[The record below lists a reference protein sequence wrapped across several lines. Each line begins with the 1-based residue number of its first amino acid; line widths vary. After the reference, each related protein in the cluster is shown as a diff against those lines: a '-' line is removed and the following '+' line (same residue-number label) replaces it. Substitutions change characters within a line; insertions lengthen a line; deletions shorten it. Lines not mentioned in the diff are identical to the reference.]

1 MQDTPRFDETHD
13 VIVIGGGSSGSALA
27 GRLSEDPSTQVLL
40 LEAGDDVN
48 NWLGTV
54 PTAAVLMVPSKLH
67 NYAFETVPQPGL
79 NGRRGYVPRG
89 KMLGGS
95 SGINAMVY
103 IRGQR
108 EDYDHWAA
116 LGNPGWA
123 WSDVLPH
130 FIRSE
135 GNDSFG
141 APLHGTDGPLKVSRL
156 RTDNPM
162 QDVWLAAGREAGHA
176 INADFNGDTQEGIG
190 IYQVTQDRGE
200 RCSAARAYVR
210 PHLHRPNLR
219 VTVRAQVQRILFE
232 GRRAVGVEVKVDG
245 ATRRLQ
251 ARREVVL
258 SAGAI
263 QSPQL
268 LMLSGV
274 GDAAQLQAHGID
286 VLHHLPGVGANLQ
299 DHPDFVFGLRT
310 GSLHSFGLSLRG
322 SLAFWRAVQR
332 YRAERRGMLT
342 SNFAEGGGFLRT
354 SAAQTRPD
362 MQLHFVVAG
371 VEDHARK
378 LRWGHG
384 LSCHVCLLR
393 PQSRGSVKLAG
404 RDAAA
409 APLID
414 PAFFQHPEDLA
425 QMVAGF
431 KLTRELLN
439 QPALRAHWSRELWST
454 ETRSDADIEA
464 LLRQRVDTIYHPVG
478 TCKMGSDSMA
488 VVDAELR
495 VHGLQG
501 LRVVDASIMPT
512 LISGNT
518 NAPAMMIGE
527 KAAQMMRAEARRPES
542 VAQVAGT
549 A

>member
-1 MQDTPRFDETHD
+1 MTDLQRFDETHD
-13 VIVIGGGSSGSALA
+13 VIVIGAGSSGSALA
-27 GRLSEDPSTQVLL
+27 GRLSEDPATSVLV
-40 LEAGDDVN
+40 LEAGADVN
-48 NWLGTV
+48 NWLGNV

-123 WSDVLPH
+123 WDDVLPY
-130 FIRSE
+130 FIKSE
-135 GNDSFG
+135 CNDSFG
-141 APLHGTDGPLKVSRL
+141 APLHGQAGPLKVSQL
-156 RTDNPM
+156 RSDNPL
-162 QDVWLAAGREAGHA
+162 QQAWVAAGREAGHA
-176 INADFNGDTQEGIG
+176 INADFNGDSQEGIG

-200 RCSAARAYVR
+200 RCNAARAYLR
-210 PHLHRPNLR
+210 PHLSRPNLR
-219 VTVRAQVQRILFE
+219 VTPHAQVQRILFD
-232 GRRAVGVEVKVDG
+232 GRRAIGVEVTVG
-245 ATRRLQ
+245 GQLRRLQ
-251 ARREVVL
+251 VRREVVL
-258 SAGAI
+258 AAGAI

-274 GDAAQLQAHGID
+274 GDAAQLQQHGIE
-286 VLHHLPGVGANLQ
+286 VRHHLPGVGANLQ
-299 DHPDFVFGLRT
+299 DHPDFVFGLRSQ
-310 GSLHSFGLSLRG
+310 SLDSFGVSLG
-322 SLAFWRAVQR
+322 GGWAFWRALRR

-342 SNFAEGGGFLRT
+342 SNFAEGGGFLR
-354 SAAQTRPD
+354 SSPAQQRPD
-362 MQLHFVVAG
+362 VQLHFVVAA

-378 LRWGHG
+378 LGLGHG

-393 PQSRGSVKLAG
+393 PQSRGQLKLASH
-404 RDAAA
+404 DVNA

-414 PAFFQHPEDLA
+414 PAFFQHPDDLA

-431 KLTRELLN
+431 KLTRTLLN
-439 QPALRAHWSRELWST
+439 QPSLRAHWSHEMWGA
-454 ETRSDADIEA
+454 EARSDADIEA

-478 TCKMGSDSMA
+478 TCKMGADDGA
-488 VVDAELR
+488 VVDAQLR
-495 VHGLQG
+495 VHGVQG

-512 LISGNT
+512 LVSGNT
-518 NAPAMMIGE
+518 NAPAMMIAE
-527 KAAQMMRAEARRPES
+527 KAAQMMRAAAR
-542 VAQVAGT
+542 GG
-549 A
+549 

>member
-1 MQDTPRFDETHD
+1 MNDTPRFDETHD
-13 VIVIGGGSSGSALA
+13 VIVIGAGSSGSALA
-27 GRLSEDPSTQVLL
+27 GRLTEDPGTSVLV
-40 LEAGDDVN
+40 LEAGADVN
-48 NWLGTV
+48 NWLGNV

-108 EDYDHWAA
+108 EDYDEWAA
-116 LGNPGWA
+116 LGNTGWG
-123 WSDVLPH
+123 WDDLLPY
-130 FIRSE
+130 FIKSE
-135 GNDSFG
+135 CNDSFG
-141 APLHGTDGPLKVSRL
+141 APLHGQSGPLKVSQL
-156 RTDNPM
+156 RSDNPL
-162 QDVWLAAGREAGHA
+162 QQAWVGAGREAGHA
-176 INADFNGDTQEGIG
+176 INTDFNGESQEGIG

-200 RCSAARAYVR
+200 RCNAARAYLR
-210 PHLHRPNLR
+210 PHLQRPNLR
-219 VTVRAQVQRILFE
+219 VTPHAQVQRILFE

-245 ATRRLQ
+245 QLRRLQ

-258 SAGAI
+258 AAGAI

-274 GDAAQLQAHGID
+274 GDAAQLQAQGIE

-299 DHPDFVFGLRT
+299 DHPDFVFGLRSK
-310 GSLHSFGLSLRG
+310 SLDSFGVSLG
-322 SLAFWRAVQR
+322 GGLAFWRALRR
-332 YRAERRGMLT
+332 YSSERRGMLT
-342 SNFAEGGGFLRT
+342 SNFAEGGGFLR
-354 SAAQTRPD
+354 SSPAQARPD
-362 MQLHFVVAG
+362 LQLHFVVAA

-378 LRWGHG
+378 LGLGHG

-393 PQSRGSVKLAG
+393 PKSRGTLKLAS
-404 RDAAA
+404 RDVAA

-414 PAFFQHPEDLA
+414 PAFFQHPEDVA

-431 KLTRELLN
+431 KLTRTLLN
-439 QPALRAHWSRELWST
+439 QPSLRTHWSHEMWGADA
-454 ETRSDADIEA
+454 RSDADIEA

-478 TCKMGSDSMA
+478 TCKMGVDAMA
-488 VVDAELR
+488 VVDPELR

-501 LRVVDASIMPT
+501 LRVVDASIMPN

-527 KAAQMMRAEARRPES
+527 KAADLMQAAARRPAA
-542 VAQVAGT
+542 VAEVSA

>member
-1 MQDTPRFDETHD
+1 MQDPQRFDESHD
-13 VIVIGGGSSGSALA
+13 VIIIGAGSSGSALA
-27 GRLSEDPSTQVLL
+27 GRLSEDPGTSVLV
-40 LEAGDDVN
+40 LEAGADVN
-48 NWLGTV
+48 NWLGNV

-108 EDYDHWAA
+108 EDYDEWAA
-116 LGNPGWA
+116 LGNTGWG
-123 WSDVLPH
+123 WNDVLPY
-130 FIRSE
+130 FIKSE
-135 GNDSFG
+135 CNDSFG
-141 APLHGTDGPLKVSRL
+141 APLHGQSGPLKVSQL
-156 RTDNPM
+156 RSDNPL
-162 QDVWLAAGREAGHA
+162 QQAWVGAGREAGHA
-176 INADFNGDTQEGIG
+176 INADFNGESQEGIG

-200 RCSAARAYVR
+200 RCNAARAYLR

-219 VTVRAQVQRILFE
+219 VTANAQVQRILFD
-232 GRRAVGVEVKVDG
+232 GRRAVGVEVKVG
-245 ATRRLQ
+245 GQVRRLQ

-258 SAGAI
+258 AAGAI

-274 GDAAQLQAHGID
+274 GDAAQLQQHGIE

-299 DHPDFVFGLRT
+299 DHPDFVFGLRSK
-310 GSLHSFGLSLRG
+310 SLDSFGVSLG
-322 SLAFWRAVQR
+322 GGLAFWRALKR
-332 YRAERRGMLT
+332 YRQERRGMLT

-354 SAAQTRPD
+354 SADVARPD
-362 MQLHFVVAG
+362 VQLHFVVAA

-378 LRWGHG
+378 LGVGHG

-393 PQSRGSVKLAG
+393 PKSRGTLTLASREVG
-404 RDAAA
+404 V
-409 APLID
+409 APNID
-414 PAFFQHPEDLA
+414 PAFFQHPDDLA

-431 KLTRELLN
+431 KMTRQLLN
-439 QPALRAHWSRELWST
+439 QPSLRAHWSREMWGA
-454 ETRSDADIEA
+454 DAQTDAQIEA

-478 TCKMGSDSMA
+478 TCKMGVDAMA
-488 VVDAELR
+488 VVDPELR
-495 VHGLQG
+495 VYGLQG
-501 LRVVDASIMPT
+501 LRVVDASIMPS

-527 KAAQMMRAEARRPES
+527 KAAQMMQAAARRPEAALPL
-542 VAQVAGT
+542 AQA

>member
-1 MQDTPRFDETHD
+1 MNDTQRFDETHD

-27 GRLSEDPSTQVLL
+27 GRLSEDPGTAVLV
-40 LEAGDDVN
+40 LEAGADVN

-116 LGNPGWA
+116 LGNPGWG
-123 WSDVLPH
+123 WDDVLPF
-130 FIRSE
+130 FIKSE
-135 GNDSFG
+135 CNDSFG
-141 APLHGTDGPLKVSRL
+141 APLHGRDGPLKVSQL
-156 RTDNPM
+156 RSDNPL
-162 QDVWLAAGREAGHA
+162 QQAWVAAGREAGHA

-200 RCSAARAYVR
+200 RCNAARAYLR
-210 PHLHRPNLR
+210 PHLGRPNLR
-219 VTVRAQVQRILFE
+219 VTAQAQVQRLLFD
-232 GRRAVGVEVKVDG
+232 GRRAVGVEVRVG
-245 ATRRLQ
+245 GVLRRLQ

-258 SAGAI
+258 AAGAI

-274 GDAAQLQAHGID
+274 GDAAQLQALGIP

-299 DHPDFVFGLRT
+299 DHPDFVFGLRSS
-310 GSLHSFGLSLRG
+310 SLDTFGLSLRG
-322 SLAFWRAVQR
+322 GPVFWKALRR
-332 YRAERRGMLT
+332 YRDERRGMLT
-342 SNFAEGGGFLRT
+342 SNFAEGGGFLRS
-354 SAAQTRPD
+354 SAAQARPD
-362 MQLHFVVAG
+362 VQLHFVVAA

-384 LSCHVCLLR
+384 MSCHVCLLR
-393 PQSRGSVKLAG
+393 PQSRGTLKLASP
-404 RDAAA
+404 DVNA

-414 PAFFQHPEDLA
+414 PAFFQHPDDLA
-425 QMVAGF
+425 QMVAGY

-439 QPALRAHWSRELWST
+439 QPALRAHWSREMWGADA
-454 ETRSDADIEA
+454 RSDADIEA

-478 TCKMGSDSMA
+478 SCRMGADEGA
-488 VVDAELR
+488 VVDARLR

-527 KAAQMMRAEARRPES
+527 KAAQMMRAEAENLFKAS
-542 VAQVAGT
+542 S
-549 A
+549 

>member
-1 MQDTPRFDETHD
+1 MTDMQRFDETHD
-13 VIVIGGGSSGSALA
+13 VIVIGGGSSGAALA
-27 GRLSEDPSTQVLL
+27 GRLSEDPGTSVLL
-40 LEAGDDVN
+40 LEAGADVTN
-48 NWLGTV
+48 FLATV
-54 PTAAVLMVPSKLH
+54 PTSAVLMVPSKLH
-67 NYAFETVPQPGL
+67 NYAFQTVPQAGL

-116 LGNPGWA
+116 LGNPGWG
-123 WSDVLPH
+123 WSDVLPF
-130 FIRSE
+130 FIKSE
-135 GNDSFG
+135 GNDSLG
-141 APLHGTDGPLKVSRL
+141 APLHGRDGPLKVSRL
-156 RTDNPM
+156 RSDNPL
-162 QDVWLAAGREAGHA
+162 QDAWLAAGREAGHT
-176 INADFNGDTQEGIG
+176 INADFNGDTQEGVG

-200 RCSAARAYVR
+200 RCSAARAYLW
-210 PHLHRPNLR
+210 PHRARPNLR
-219 VTVRAQVQRILFE
+219 ITAQAQVQRILFD
-232 GRRAVGVEVKVDG
+232 GRRAVGVEVRVAG
-245 ATRRLQ
+245 VLRRLQ

-268 LMLSGV
+268 LMLSGI
-274 GDAAQLQAHGID
+274 GDAAQLQAQGIA

-299 DHPDFVFGLRT
+299 DHPDFVFGLRSST
-310 GSLHSFGLSLRG
+310 LHSFGLSLRG
-322 SLAFWRAVQR
+322 GLAFWQAVQR
-332 YRAERRGMLT
+332 YRAEKRGMLT
-342 SNFAEGGGFLRT
+342 SNFAEGGAFLRT
-354 SAAQTRPD
+354 AFAPDRPD
-362 MQLHFVVAG
+362 IQLHFVVAA

-393 PQSRGSVKLAG
+393 PRSRGSVRLAG
-404 RDAAA
+404 RDANT

-414 PAFFQHPEDLA
+414 PAFFQHPDDLA

-431 KLTRELLN
+431 KLTRTLLQ
-439 QPALRAHWSRELWST
+439 QPSLRAWWSREMWST

-464 LLRQRVDTIYHPVG
+464 LLRQRADTIYHPVG
-478 TCKMGSDSMA
+478 TCRMGADAMA
-488 VVDAELR
+488 VVDADLR

-512 LISGNT
+512 LVSGNT
-518 NAPAMMIGE
+518 NAPAMMIAE
-527 KAAQMMRAEARRPES
+527 KAAQMMQAAARQPEA
-542 VAQVAGT
+542 VAVA
-549 A
+549 

>member
-1 MQDTPRFDETHD
+1 MPMNDTQAFDESHD
-13 VIVIGGGSSGSALA
+13 VIVVGGGSSGSALA
-27 GRLSEDPSTQVLL
+27 GRLSEDPGTSVLV
-40 LEAGDDVN
+40 LEAGADVN
-48 NWLGTV
+48 NWLGNV
-54 PTAAVLMVPSKLH
+54 PTGAVLMVPSKLH

-79 NGRRGYVPRG
+79 GGRRGYVPRG

-103 IRGQR
+103 TRGQR
-108 EDYDHWAA
+108 EDYDHWAE
-116 LGNPGWA
+116 LGNAGWG
-123 WSDVLPH
+123 WSDVLPY
-130 FIRSE
+130 FIKSE
-135 GNDSFG
+135 GNDTFG
-141 APLHGTDGPLKVSRL
+141 APLHGRDGPLKVSQL
-156 RTDNPM
+156 RSDNPL
-162 QDVWLAAGREAGHA
+162 QRAWVAAGREAGHA

-200 RCSAARAYVR
+200 RCNAARAYLR
-210 PHLHRPNLR
+210 PHLGRPNLR
-219 VTVRAQVQRILFE
+219 VTTQAQVQRILFD
-232 GRRAVGVEVKVDG
+232 GRRAVGVEVRVAG
-245 ATRRLQ
+245 VLRRLQ

-258 SAGAI
+258 AAGAI

-274 GDAAQLQAHGID
+274 GDAAQLQSHGIA

-299 DHPDFVFGLRT
+299 DHPDFVFGLRSS
-310 GSLHSFGLSLRG
+310 SLHTFGLSLRG
-322 SLAFWRAVQR
+322 GLAFWHALRR

-342 SNFAEGGGFLRT
+342 SNFAEGGGFLRS

-362 MQLHFVVAG
+362 VQLHFVVAA

-384 LSCHVCLLR
+384 MSCHVCLLR
-393 PQSRGSVKLAG
+393 PRSRGTLKLASA
-404 RDAAA
+404 DVNA

-414 PAFFQHPEDLA
+414 PAFFQHPEDMA
-425 QMVAGF
+425 DMVAGF
-431 KLTRELLN
+431 KLTRALLN
-439 QPALRAHWSRELWST
+439 QPALRAHWSREMWST
-454 ETRSDADIEA
+454 ETHSDADIEA
-464 LLRQRVDTIYHPVG
+464 LLRRRTDTIYHPVG
-478 TCKMGSDSMA
+478 SCRMGGDALA
-488 VVDAELR
+488 VVDPELR

-527 KAAQMMRAEARRPES
+527 KAAALMQAEARR
-542 VAQVAGT
+542 
-549 A
+549 

>member
-1 MQDTPRFDETHD
+1 MNFDEIHD

-27 GRLSEDPSTQVLL
+27 GRLSEDPGTSVLV
-40 LEAGDDVN
+40 LEAGADVQG
-48 NWLGTV
+48 WLGNV

-89 KMLGGS
+89 RMLGGS

-103 IRGQR
+103 VRGQR

-116 LGNPGWA
+116 LGNPGWG
-123 WSDVLPH
+123 WDDVLPF
-130 FIRSE
+130 FIKSE
-135 GNDSFG
+135 GNETFG
-141 APLHGTDGPLKVSRL
+141 APLHGQQGPLKVSQL
-156 RTDNPM
+156 RSDNPL
-162 QDVWLAAGREAGHA
+162 QAAWIAAGREAGHA

-190 IYQVTQDRGE
+190 IYQVTQDGGE
-200 RCSAARAYVR
+200 RCSAARAYLR

-219 VTVRAQVQRILFE
+219 VTVQAQAQRVLFE
-232 GRRAVGVEVKVDG
+232 GRRAVGVEVRVGG
-245 ATRRLQ
+245 ALRRIG

-258 SAGAI
+258 AAGAI

-274 GDAAQLQAHGID
+274 GDAAQLQAQGID

-299 DHPDFVFGLRT
+299 DHPDFVFGLRS

-322 SLAFWRAVQR
+322 GLAFWQAIRR
-332 YRAERRGMLT
+332 YRRERRGMLT

-354 SAAQTRPD
+354 ALEAQRPD
-362 MQLHFVVAG
+362 VQLHFVVAA
-371 VEDHARK
+371 VQDHARK
-378 LRWGHG
+378 LGWGHG

-393 PQSRGSVKLAG
+393 PQSRGTLRLAG
-404 RDAAA
+404 RDAAT

-414 PAFFQHPEDLA
+414 PGFFQHPDDLA
-425 QMVAGF
+425 RMVAGF
-431 KLTRELLN
+431 KLTRELLH
-439 QPALRAHWSRELWST
+439 QPALRAQWSRELWNT

-478 TCKMGSDSMA
+478 TCRMGQDDMA

-518 NAPAMMIGE
+518 NAPAMMIAE
-527 KAAQMMRAEARRPES
+527 KAAQMMQAGRA
-542 VAQVAGT
+542 
-549 A
+549 

>member
-1 MQDTPRFDETHD
+1 MPMNDAPHFDESHD

-27 GRLSEDPSTQVLL
+27 GRLSEDRDTQVLV
-40 LEAGDDVN
+40 LEAGADVN
-48 NWLGTV
+48 NWLGSV
-54 PTAAVLMVPSKLH
+54 PTAAVLMVPSRLH

-79 NGRRGYVPRG
+79 DGRRGYVPRG

-123 WSDVLPH
+123 WDDVLPF
-130 FIRSE
+130 FIKSE
-135 GNDSFG
+135 GNDTFG
-141 APLHGTDGPLKVSRL
+141 APLHGNAGPLKVSQL
-156 RTDNPM
+156 RTDNPLHAA
-162 QDVWLAAGREAGHA
+162 WLAAGREAGHA
-176 INADFNGDTQEGIG
+176 INVDFNGATQEGLG
-190 IYQVTQDRGE
+190 IYQVTQDGGE
-200 RCSAARAYVR
+200 RCSAARAYLR
-210 PHLHRPNLR
+210 PHLGRPNLR
-219 VTVRAQVQRILFE
+219 VTVQAQVLRILFD
-232 GRRAVGVEVKVDG
+232 GRRAVGVEARVGGVL
-245 ATRRLQ
+245 RRLQ

-258 SAGAI
+258 AAGAI

-274 GDAAQLQAHGID
+274 GDAAQLQAQGIP

-299 DHPDFVFGLRT
+299 DHPDFVFGLRSR
-310 GSLHSFGLSLRG
+310 SLDTFGLSLRG
-322 SLAFWRAVQR
+322 GLAFWRGMQR

-342 SNFAEGGGFLRT
+342 SNFAEGGGFLRS
-354 SAAQTRPD
+354 SAEQSRPD
-362 MQLHFVVAG
+362 IQLHFVVAA

-384 LSCHVCLLR
+384 ISCHVCLLR
-393 PQSRGSVKLAG
+393 PRSRGSVRLAG
-404 RDAAA
+404 RDASS

-414 PAFFQHPEDLA
+414 PAFFQHPDDMP

-431 KLTRELLN
+431 KLTRALLE
-439 QPALRAHWSRELWST
+439 QPSLRAHWRTEMWST

-464 LLRQRVDTIYHPVG
+464 LLRRRADTIYHPVG
-478 TCKMGSDSMA
+478 TCRMGADALA

-495 VHGLQG
+495 VHGLLG

-527 KAAQMMRAEARRPES
+527 KAAQMMRASMRRPAAA
-542 VAQVAGT
+542 AQLA
-549 A
+549 